1 MPAPSPDPRTP
12 PSGPKSG
19 PASPRKATP
28 ATGATAK
35 PRVSPEE
42 LAGSAQLTFD
52 PNHPLLQKDRL
63 EIPGFEILG
72 EIGRGNMGVIY
83 KARQT
88 KLNRIVALKMILS
101 GKHADQTQLRRFQT
115 EAESIGRVHHPNI
128 VQVYNVGEYEE
139 QPYLVME
146 YVDGG
151 SLDRKLRGR
160 TLPPKQAAQL
170 IQTLARAIQAAHD
183 QGIIHR
189 DLKPGN
195 ILLTSRGVPKIT
207 DFGLAKRLDED
218 MQATAT
224 GTILGTPS
232 YMAPEQARANKLPVS
247 PATDVYG
254 LGAILYELLTGRP
267 PFKEETFLDTM
278 LQVVSTPPVPPR
290 EINPKVPPQLE
301 AICLRCLAKDPTE
314 RYLTAAALA
323 DALGNF
329 LNRQA
334 IVPSGDEATG
344 GASLVGEPLED
355 DDDSVVDLASASA
368 SVVVHPDKKRSLRS
382 LLQQYPVTAALS
394 IVTFV
399 VYLGLAGALAFFTTA
414 GLGAGFAALPLSIG
428 IMFLNPQRW
437 VTIAAGLVAAGMVA
451 YTLAMNQG
459 GLLIA
464 PILLGTAVGAAAR
477 GLAWALDRMPLAAM
491 VGAGWGVLTAMTAL
505 FLADKPLLS
514 LDVWKSVNQTTILI
528 VISGIAAGIFGSFLG
543 AMLGGS
549 GDAPPPS

>member
-1 MPAPSPDPRTP
+1 MPGSAPDPRI
-12 PSGPKSG
+12 PSSG
-19 PASPRKATP
+19 KP
-28 ATGATAK
+28 TAGHRDQ
-35 PRVSPEE
+35 PMHGQRDTIPERRVAPED

-63 EIPGFEILG
+63 NIPGFELLG

-88 KLNRIVALKMILS
+88 KLNRVVALKMILA
-101 GKHADQTQLRRFQT
+101 GKHADPMQVKRFQT
-115 EAESIGRVHHPNI
+115 EAESIGRLHHPNI

-170 IQTLARAIQAAHD
+170 VLTLAKAIQAAHD

-195 ILLTSRGVPKIT
+195 VLLTSRGVPKIT

-218 MQATAT
+218 VQATAT

-278 LQVVSTPPVPPR
+278 LQVVSSPPIPPS

-301 AICLRCLAKDPTE
+301 AICLRCLAKDPTD
-314 RYLTAAALA
+314 RYLTAAGLA
-323 DALGNF
+323 DALSNF
-329 LNRQA
+329 LNRLAAGQMGRMDAA
-334 IVPSGDEATG
+334 ILTP
-344 GASLVGEPLED
+344 LGEPQPD
-355 DDDSVVDLASASA
+355 DDESVVDLASASA
-368 SVVVHPDKKRSLRS
+368 SVVVPPTGPLSLGEMFR
-382 LLQQYPVTAALS
+382 LYPLVSALT
-394 IVTFV
+394 IFTVLVF
-399 VYLGLAGALAFFTTA
+399 LGLAGWLAYLTPS
-414 GLGAGFAALPLSIG
+414 GAGVPLAALPLAIG
-428 IMFLNPQRW
+428 VIALNPGRW
-437 VTIAAGLVAAGMVA
+437 VTITAGIAAAGIVAFAIASGQGALLVAPTIMGVA
-451 YTLAMNQG
+451 LG
-459 GLLIA
+459 G
-464 PILLGTAVGAAAR
+464 AAR
-477 GLAWALDRMPLAAM
+477 GLAWALDKMPLPALLGGAWGMLAA
-491 VGAGWGVLTAMTAL
+491 VTGL
-505 FLADKPLLS
+505 FLADKPVLTLE
-514 LDVWKSVNQTTILI
+514 LWKSVNQTSTLI
-528 VISGIAAGIFGSFLG
+528 VISGIAAAIFGSFVGALLG
-543 AMLGGS
+543 Q
-549 GDAPPPS
+549 PSRKS